1 MLYRRKDS
9 SYWWIKI
16 THDGKT
22 IQRSTGTDDKKLAQ
36 EYHDKLKA
44 ELWNQSKLGEKPKYI
59 WEQAVLKWIEESS
72 HKKSLQDDKM
82 HLRWLDHYLAGKTL
96 QSITKQ
102 EIESLTKIRASESVK
117 NATVNRMLA
126 LLRSI
131 LRKAALEWEW
141 IDKIPKVITKD
152 EILYCTSQ
160 SF

>member
-44 ELWNQSKLGEKPKYI
+44 ELWNQSKLKEKPSYI
-59 WEQAVLKWIEESS
+59 WQEAAIKWIQESS
-72 HKKSLQDDKM
+72 HKKSITDDKM
-82 HLRWLDHYLAGKTL
+82 HLRILNDYLRDKTL
-96 QSITKQ
+96 QSVSRQDI
-102 EIESLTKIRASESVK
+102 EAIIESRRNDNVT
-117 NATVNRMLA
+117 NATINRTLA

-131 LRKAALEWEW
+131 LRKAIIERM
-141 IDKIPKVITKD
+141 IPLVSK
-152 EILYCTSQ
+152 Q
-160 SF
+160 